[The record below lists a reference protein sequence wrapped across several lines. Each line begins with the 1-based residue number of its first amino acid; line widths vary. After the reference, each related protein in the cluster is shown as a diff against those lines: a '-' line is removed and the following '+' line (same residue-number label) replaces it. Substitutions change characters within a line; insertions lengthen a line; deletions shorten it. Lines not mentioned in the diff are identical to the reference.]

1 MLMDKIIMHLMAFLT
16 GGSSDF
22 CALFNKVNGGC
33 FLPLVHYW
41 HGINVVPI
49 LYVAAAFGTLAAVV
63 FLGLGCW
70 CSVRRRPA
78 TLAFFFAALWATAAY
93 AASSTL
99 GNLSAG
105 SAVSDTDLFYD
116 VQTVG
121 VGGVKITGLQLRTYI
136 AAHVVTS
143 IATGC
148 QATGGTI
155 TTTGTIST
163 QETVTDL
170 SGSNPAITTGYCGG
184 LETLDNASA
193 QTPTIA
199 EAGSAGFPAGW
210 YTDLCNVNAGAQ
222 TLTPGAGTV
231 GGGSTL
237 VIGAG
242 SASAP
247 TCFRLISDGVS
258 NYVVAFPATPNPL
271 TLIQPIETAVSLS
284 GCNGSTATMNL
295 KLGSY
300 FYCTVS
306 AGSTTFAVSNPAA
319 SGLVSSFSFEITNGG
334 SQTLTWMSGTKW
346 PGGSAPTFTAS
357 GVDLVVCSTRDA
369 ATTWRCVGSEINSH

>member
-121 VGGVKITGLQLRTYI
+121 VGGVKITGLQLRTHI

-148 QATGGTI
+148 R
-155 TTTGTIST
+155 
-163 QETVTDL
+163 
-170 SGSNPAITTGYCGG
+170 
-184 LETLDNASA
+184 
-193 QTPTIA
+193 
-199 EAGSAGFPAGW
+199 AG
-210 YTDLCNVNAGAQ
+210 
-222 TLTPGAGTV
+222 
-231 GGGSTL
+231 
-237 VIGAG
+237 
-242 SASAP
+242 
-247 TCFRLISDGVS
+247 
-258 NYVVAFPATPNPL
+258 VAVLPR
-271 TLIQPIETAVSLS
+271 SL
-284 GCNGSTATMNL
+284 
-295 KLGSY
+295 
-300 FYCTVS
+300 
-306 AGSTTFAVSNPAA
+306 
-319 SGLVSSFSFEITNGG
+319 
-334 SQTLTWMSGTKW
+334 
-346 PGGSAPTFTAS
+346 
-357 GVDLVVCSTRDA
+357 
-369 ATTWRCVGSEINSH
+369 H